1 MLRHVLTPFLVTL
14 KLKDY
19 VLGPCMNTITNHFE
33 NKNAGCDAG
42 EVKSINVTLGDND
55 PTTCIEGE
63 NISVNPV
70 LFVEANTER
79 FDPAIWV
86 AQDPDCVPA
95 SSNPQDSCALVGGFC
110 ALEVLGPEDE
120 AENSN
125 IGQYD
130 FSGGNDTCYDIKSS
144 GNYKFALQKNITVP
158 CRGVENFVELG
169 VCFSWRV
176 QGSDENCEEIG
187 AWPGPLSKCSIEI
200 EIDIIRPP
208 TPHPTSVSTNS
219 SQAKEFGL
227 QAMKILIFAYILIL
241 KVADPEDRTRNSGMG
256 T

>member
-1 MLRHVLTPFLVTL
+1 MLRHGLTPFLVTL

-33 NKNAGCDAG
+33 KKNAGCDAG

-63 NISVNPV
+63 NITVNPV

-95 SSNPQDSCALVGGFC
+95 SSDPQDSCALVGGFC
-110 ALEVLGPEDE
+110 ALEVLGPDDE

-125 IGQYD
+125 IGQND

-176 QGSDENCEEIG
+176 QGNDENCTEIG

-208 TPHPTSVSTNS
+208 TPNPTSVSTNS
-219 SQAKEFGL
+219 SQAKEFVL
-227 QAMKILIFAYILIL
+227 RAMKILIFAYILIL
-241 KVADPEDRTRNSGMG
+241 KVADPKDRTRNY
-256 T
+256 